1 MQTLTEQIDARFE
14 TAAGGRQA
22 GQAFRFRG
30 TALVQGA
37 ISRNGRYYPPEVVA
51 ETARQADG
59 VALTVYPRHRD
70 AVEGSGLPVG
80 RVERLYLE
88 GPELKYEAV
97 LAETRLGRDLQAL
110 IEGGFLV
117 GASIRACPYTS
128 HRARLAGRDV
138 ECVDALTLRG
148 IDFTD
153 DPGIPQA
160 AGFEILEDAPAGS
173 ALGPPVPDSTHE
185 EESMNLESLTL
196 EALKEQRPDLAE
208 ALRREGA
215 SLLEEIRQALGVEE
229 TGGLPA
235 AVRDLARL
243 RVRGEIAAALDAEL
257 AGDPLRRAL
266 RDRLVEECATV
277 AEARERLPRER
288 AYLAGVRRLTLPG
301 VPAGGEPAGRGLADN
316 PETAAASPEQVHVR
330 RLAGIG

>member
-1 MQTLTEQIDARFE
+1 MQTLTEQIDARFQR
-14 TAAGGRQA
+14 AAGGRQA
-22 GQAFRFRG
+22 GEPFRFRG

-37 ISRNGRYYPPEVVA
+37 VSRNGRYYPPEVVA
-51 ETARQADG
+51 ETARQAEG
-59 VALTVYPRHRD
+59 VTLTVYPRHRE

-117 GASIRACPYTS
+117 GASIRACPYAS
-128 HRARLAGRDV
+128 HRARVAGRDV

-173 ALGPPVPDSTHE
+173 ALEPPKTDETK
-185 EESMNLESLTL
+185 EESMNLESLSL

-215 SLLEEIRQALGVEE
+215 PLLEEIRQALGVEE
-229 TGGLPA
+229 TGALPA

-243 RVRGEIAAALDAEL
+243 RARGEIAAALDAEL
-257 AGDPLRRAL
+257 AGDPLRRVL

-301 VPAGGEPAGRGLADN
+301 VPAGGEPVGCGLADN
-316 PETAAASPEQVHVR
+316 HETAAASPEQMHVR
-330 RLAGIG
+330 RLAGIA